1 MNQRHWLLAAALS
14 TGVAACSHPG
24 TEEDSGD
31 TGSLQLA
38 ITSAPANAACLK
50 VTIAGSRTVS
60 KAIDLTPGATT
71 SYTFKGLPIGNVTVT
86 GDAFTGACAGLPSEA
101 VAAYVTDAPVLV
113 RIDPVDVAHV
123 TLKLV
128 RNGRLAVDVD
138 FENAVQPYLV
148 PTTAGIVVKALLTAG
163 DSVNVRP
170 DGTPYRMVG
179 IPDGLDAYD
188 NGDGTFTLLAN
199 HEIPTPNGIVRAHG
213 GKSAFVSKWTIR
225 KSDLTVLRSCS
236 TTRPTSPRAR
246 RSSSPRTRNHRGS
259 STPRRSWGRG
269 GS

>member
-38 ITSAPANAACLK
+38 
-50 VTIAGSRTVS
+50 
-60 KAIDLTPGATT
+60 
-71 SYTFKGLPIGNVTVT
+71 
-86 GDAFTGACAGLPSEA
+86 
-101 VAAYVTDAPVLV
+101 
-113 RIDPVDVAHV
+113 
-123 TLKLV
+123 

-179 IPDGLDAYD
+179 IPDGLGAYD

-199 HEIPTPNGIVRAHG
+199 HEIPTPNGI
-213 GKSAFVSKWTIR
+213 
-225 KSDLTVLRSCS
+225 
-236 TTRPTSPRAR
+236 
-246 RSSSPRTRNHRGS
+246 
-259 STPRRSWGRG
+259 
-269 GS
+269 